1 MAVRAGAGHLLTQ
14 GTGGTRE
21 LPSNALLL
29 GTGRKANVQH
39 LVQACR
45 MPSTA
50 SPQVEPGMG
59 PLRVTVE
66 AIGPG
71 RGPCQLSRDESR
83 RMNFNDAIVYRCL
96 RFLPFHQRHPD
107 LHRSPARRHAVFD
120 AN

>member
-1 MAVRAGAGHLLTQ
+1 Q

-21 LPSNALLL
+21 LPSDALLL
-29 GTGRKANVQH
+29 GTGRKANVEH

-66 AIGPG
+66 AIGSG

-83 RMNFNDAIVYRCL
+83 RMNTQPGPSGQPRPTACSDGRVSL
-96 RFLPFHQRHPD
+96 TD
-107 LHRSPARRHAVFD
+107 D
-120 AN
+120 TG